1 MAVPMDSPPRTR
13 VRRAPQAA
21 GAAMLLFGSGF
32 CRLLGRLLDAVFAI
46 EPLDAPR
53 GIDQALRASVKR
65 MALRADLDVKLL
77 ERRARFEGVAAR
89 TDYRAA
95 AVFRMDSGFHFNLSS
110 PCDYWIAGY
119 HRTVSHTIR
128 PLLLRFRLFRIAIAT
143 SSAAIIITICAIAS
157 YAASSPPKPVS
168 APTAAN
174 AGFAPDS
181 RTLFAPI
188 VCLAPPGPAR
198 ASRAIA
204 IFDRQLAFQRKLS
217 FHPKIGPSL
226 QKVVD
231 QMPPRQS
238 TMIRAAALYSKP
250 EIPWHDQ
257 PDGTHQICVT
267 GQPDDADYLY
277 TLVQN
282 WRSPEEPSRFAG
294 VFGLKPSGDSTPDN
308 VSSVTGTLG
317 GELMMDTYGLGALVD
332 TLADVLREFHGDLKP
347 PWDSV
352 PGNFNHHDRAALD
365 RFHRQMPHLAA
376 KFDHYFKFNNL
387 LDEFNSPA
395 GPIVLFN
402 VDMEVR
408 LDALKKYPLLYDFY
422 RKVVP
427 AVVAKSDIVDPHG
440 NYWMREAFD
449 HGHIHFTIMIRN
461 GLLTPFN
468 AAMQPAGDSVALGEI
483 TRGTYR
489 TLASGQITS
498 LAMNFGLANIGFT
511 TDYRRD
517 AGTCTFVNRMNA
529 IPQLVAPPGV
539 HQVMDLVAGDFL
551 RVLATGDGGLN
562 SKLSSRMLPNGTY
575 DFTGGFTAQ
584 LNYSPTLELL
594 ARIGDAIAKEHNDN
608 VRAEE
613 RAFGEE
619 LFDAFVADYNDARPA
634 IVALDSDKNSRRE
647 KSK

>member
-1 MAVPMDSPPRTR
+1 
-13 VRRAPQAA
+13 
-21 GAAMLLFGSGF
+21 MLLFGSGF
-32 CRLLGRLLDAVFAI
+32 RRLLSWLLDAVLAI

-53 GIDQALRASVKR
+53 GIDQALCASVKG

-89 TDYRAA
+89 TDNSAA
-95 AVFRMDSGFHFNLSS
+95 AVFGMDSGFHFNLSS
-110 PCDYWIAGY
+110 SFSYCIAGY
-119 HRTVSHTIR
+119 HRKVSQTIR
-128 PLLLRFRLFRIAIAT
+128 PFLLRFRLFRIAFAT
-143 SSAAIIITICAIAS
+143 SSAGIIITICAIAS
-157 YAASSPPKPVS
+157 YAASSPPKPAS
-168 APTAAN
+168 APTAAK
-174 AGFAPDS
+174 AGFAPDDQ
-181 RTLFAPI
+181 TLFAPI
-188 VCLAPPGPAR
+188 VRLAPPGPAR

-226 QKVVD
+226 QDVID
-231 QMPPRQS
+231 QLPPRQS

-250 EIPWHDQ
+250 EIPWHEE

-267 GQPDDADYLY
+267 GQPDDADYLF
-277 TLVQN
+277 TLVQR
-282 WRSPEEPSRFAG
+282 WHSPEEPSRFSG
-294 VFGLKPSGDSTPDN
+294 VFGLKPSVDSIPGN
-308 VSSVTGTLG
+308 VSSVTGTLA

-332 TLADVLREFHGDLKP
+332 LLSETLREFHGDLKP
-347 PWDSV
+347 PWDSAS
-352 PGNFNHHDRAALD
+352 GNFNHHDRAAFD

-376 KFDHYFKFNNL
+376 KFDHYFKFDNL

-422 RKVVP
+422 RKIVP
-427 AVVAKSDIVDPHG
+427 AVVAKSDIVDTHG

-468 AAMQPAGDSVALGEI
+468 AAMQPAGDSVALSEI
-483 TRGTYR
+483 TRGSYR
-489 TLASGQITS
+489 TLASGHVTS

-517 AGTCTFVNRMNA
+517 PGTCTFVNRMNA
-529 IPQLVAPPGV
+529 VPQLVAPLGV

-562 SKLSSRMLPNGTY
+562 SKLTSRLLPKGTY
-575 DFTGGFTAQ
+575 DFSGGFTAQ
-584 LNYSPTLELL
+584 LDYSPTLELL
-594 ARIGDAIAKEHNDN
+594 ARIGDAIAKEHNDK

-619 LFDAFVADYNDARPA
+619 LFDAFVADYNGARPA
-634 IVALDSDKNSRRE
+634 IAALDSDKSNQRE
-647 KSK
+647 KSR

>member
-1 MAVPMDSPPRTR
+1 
-13 VRRAPQAA
+13 
-21 GAAMLLFGSGF
+21 MLLLCGGF
-32 CRLLGRLLDAVFAI
+32 RRLFGRLLDAVLAV

-53 GIDQALRASVKR
+53 GIDQALCASVKG

-89 TDYRAA
+89 TNDGAA
-95 AVFRMDSGFHFNLSS
+95 AVFRMDSSFHFSFPDSS
-110 PCDYWIAGY
+110 TYCIAGY
-119 HRTVSHTIR
+119 HRKVSQTIHR
-128 PLLLRFRLFRIAIAT
+128 LRLRFRAFRIALAT
-143 SSAAIIITICAIAS
+143 SFAAAIIITICAIAS
-157 YAASSPPKPVS
+157 YAAASPAKPAPV
-168 APTAAN
+168 PTAAN
-174 AGFAPDS
+174 TGFASDS

-188 VCLAPPGPAR
+188 VCLATPGPAR

-217 FHPKIGPSL
+217 FHPRIGASL
-226 QKVVD
+226 QQVLELL
-231 QMPPRQS
+231 PPRQS
-238 TMIRAAALYSKP
+238 TLIRAAALYSKN

-277 TLVQN
+277 SLVQQ
-282 WRSPEEPSRFAG
+282 WRGPEEPARFSG
-294 VFGLKPSGDSTPDN
+294 VFGLRPSADSTSDN
-308 VSSVTGTLG
+308 ISSVTGTLA
-317 GELMMDTYGLGALVD
+317 GELMIDTYGLGALVD
-332 TLADVLREFHGDLKP
+332 MLADTLREFHGDLKP
-347 PWDSV
+347 PWDKA
-352 PGNFNHHDRAALD
+352 PGKFDHHDRAAMD

-387 LDEFNSPA
+387 LDEFNSPS
-395 GPIVLFN
+395 GPVVLFN

-408 LDALKKYPLLYDFY
+408 QDALKKYPLLYDFY
-422 RKVVP
+422 RKLVP
-427 AVVAKSDIVDPHG
+427 AVVAKSEILDTHG

-449 HGHIHFTIMIRN
+449 HGHIHFTIMLRN

-468 AAMQPAGDSVALGEI
+468 AAMQPAGDGIALNEI
-483 TRGTYR
+483 TRGSYR
-489 TLASGQITS
+489 TLASGQVTS

-511 TDYRRD
+511 TDYRREP
-517 AGTCTFVNRMNA
+517 GICTFTNRMNA
-529 IPQLVAPPGV
+529 VPQLVAPPGV

-551 RVLATGDGGLN
+551 RVLATGHGGLN
-562 SKLSSRMLPNGTY
+562 SKLSSRVLANGTY
-575 DFTGGFTAQ
+575 EFSGGFTAE

-594 ARIGDAIAKEHNDN
+594 ARIGDAIAKEHNDQ

-634 IVALDSDKNSRRE
+634 IAGLDSDKSSQRE

>member
-1 MAVPMDSPPRTR
+1 
-13 VRRAPQAA
+13 
-21 GAAMLLFGSGF
+21 MLLFGSGF
-32 CRLLGRLLDAVFAI
+32 RRLFSRLLDAVLAI
-46 EPLDAPR
+46 EPLDASC
-53 GIDQALRASVKR
+53 GIDQALCASVER
-65 MALRADLDVKLL
+65 MALRADLDMKLL

-89 TDYRAA
+89 TDYSAA
-95 AVFRMDSGFHFNLSS
+95 AVFGMDSGFHFNLSS
-110 PCDYWIAGY
+110 PFDYCIAGY
-119 HRTVSHTIR
+119 HRKVSQTIR
-128 PLLLRFRLFRIAIAT
+128 LSLLRFRLFRIVFAT
-143 SSAAIIITICAIAS
+143 SSAAIIITICTIAS
-157 YAASSPPKPVS
+157 YAASSPPKPPS

-174 AGFAPDS
+174 AGFAPDAQ
-181 RTLFAPI
+181 TLFAPI

-226 QKVVD
+226 QKVID
-231 QMPPRQS
+231 QLPPRQS
-238 TMIRAAALYSKP
+238 TIIRAAALYSKP
-250 EIPWHDQ
+250 EIPWHEE

-267 GQPDDADYLY
+267 GQPDNADYLY
-277 TLVQN
+277 SLVHQ
-282 WRSPEEPSRFAG
+282 WRSPEEPSRFSG
-294 VFGLKPSGDSTPDN
+294 VFGLKPSADSTSGN
-308 VSSVTGTLG
+308 VSSVTGTLA

-332 TLADVLREFHGDLKP
+332 LLSGSLREFHGDLKP
-347 PWDSV
+347 PWDSAS
-352 PGNFNHHDRAALD
+352 GKFNHHDRAGLD

-376 KFDHYFKFNNL
+376 KFDHYFKFSNL

-422 RKVVP
+422 RKIVP
-427 AVVAKSDIVDPHG
+427 AVVAKSDILDTHG

-468 AAMQPAGDSVALGEI
+468 AALQPAGGSIALSEI
-483 TRGTYR
+483 TQGTYR
-489 TLASGQITS
+489 TLASGQVTS

-517 AGTCTFVNRMNA
+517 PGTCTFVNRMNA
-529 IPQLVAPPGV
+529 VPQLVAPPGV

-551 RVLATGDGGLN
+551 RALATGDGGLN
-562 SKLSSRMLPNGTY
+562 SKLTSRLLPNGTY
-575 DFTGGFTAQ
+575 DFSGGFTAQ
-584 LNYSPTLELL
+584 LDYSPTLELL
-594 ARIGDAIAKEHNDN
+594 ARVGDAIAKEHNDK
-608 VRAEE
+608 VRVEE

-634 IVALDSDKNSRRE
+634 IAALDSDKSNQQE
-647 KSK
+647 KSR

>member
-1 MAVPMDSPPRTR
+1 
-13 VRRAPQAA
+13 
-21 GAAMLLFGSGF
+21 
-32 CRLLGRLLDAVFAI
+32 
-46 EPLDAPR
+46 
-53 GIDQALRASVKR
+53 
-65 MALRADLDVKLL
+65 
-77 ERRARFEGVAAR
+77 
-89 TDYRAA
+89 
-95 AVFRMDSGFHFNLSS
+95 
-110 PCDYWIAGY
+110 
-119 HRTVSHTIR
+119 
-128 PLLLRFRLFRIAIAT
+128 
-143 SSAAIIITICAIAS
+143 
-157 YAASSPPKPVS
+157 
-168 APTAAN
+168 
-174 AGFAPDS
+174 
-181 RTLFAPI
+181 
-188 VCLAPPGPAR
+188 
-198 ASRAIA
+198 
-204 IFDRQLAFQRKLS
+204 
-217 FHPKIGPSL
+217 
-226 QKVVD
+226 
-231 QMPPRQS
+231 
-238 TMIRAAALYSKP
+238 MI
-250 EIPWHDQ
+250 
-257 PDGTHQICVT
+257 
-267 GQPDDADYLY
+267 
-277 TLVQN
+277 
-282 WRSPEEPSRFAG
+282 
-294 VFGLKPSGDSTPDN
+294 
-308 VSSVTGTLG
+308 
-317 GELMMDTYGLGALVD
+317 DTYGLGALVD

-352 PGNFNHHDRAALD
+352 PGKFNHHDRAALD
-365 RFHRQMPHLAA
+365 RFHRNMPHLAA
-376 KFDHYFKFNNL
+376 KFDHYFKFSNL

-427 AVVAKSDIVDPHG
+427 AVVAKSDILDPHG

-483 TRGTYR
+483 TRGSYR

-575 DFTGGFTAQ
+575 DFSGGFTAQ
-584 LNYSPTLELL
+584 LDYSPTLELL
-594 ARIGDAIAKEHNDN
+594 ARIGDAIAKEHNDK

-634 IVALDSDKNSRRE
+634 IVALDSDKNNRRE